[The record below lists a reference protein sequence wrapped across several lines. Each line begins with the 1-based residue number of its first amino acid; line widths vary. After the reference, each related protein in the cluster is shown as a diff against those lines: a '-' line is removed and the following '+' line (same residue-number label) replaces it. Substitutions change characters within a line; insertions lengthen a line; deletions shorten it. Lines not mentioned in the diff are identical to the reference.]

1 MDLNNINDIEVLRE
15 AAKAGRVQLK
25 KNIDTLSK
33 AGNKYTF
40 KKDYWYLMEQEE
52 FYLHIFTDDF
62 TAEEY
67 LTYEEADEYIY

>member
-25 KNIDTLSK
+25 KNIDILSK

-52 FYLHIFTDDF
+52 FYIHIFTDDF

-67 LTYEEADEYIY
+67 LTYEEADEYFY